1 MPLSGAA
8 LADVMHAAL
17 ARDAG
22 LRFTARGFSMHPF
35 VTDGDV
41 VTVTPAA
48 WDEVDP
54 GDIVA
59 CRSGEGLLV
68 HRIVR
73 RVERRL
79 LVRGDNCESPDGL
92 IGEADLLGRVT
103 KVERRGHRVRLAVGP
118 AGPALAALS
127 RRGWLRPLVTVARR
141 VSRPLRRGAT
151 AA

>member
-1 MPLSGAA
+1 
-8 LADVMHAAL
+8 
-17 ARDAG
+17 
-22 LRFTARGFSMHPF
+22 MHPF

-92 IGEADLLGRVT
+92 IGEET
-103 KVERRGHRVRLAVGP
+103 C
-118 AGPALAALS
+118 
-127 RRGWLRPLVTVARR
+127 W
-141 VSRPLRRGAT
+141 GA
-151 AA
+151 